1 MLLEVFDVLQNTM
14 LKNLVYKYLSTS
26 CIIFRLD
33 SQNWKYWV
41 EDMKCDEHSDN
52 ELVHILKYFCAEIL
66 WSEITVQRICSFYFM
81 YVCFFKRV
89 GFPVIFPVCKKKM
102 LTIKN
107 IQTWKSLR
115 KKVKITCLSVILVDV
130 LDSVSAYTDMCA
142 QMTEGM
148 HTYISLQKWN
158 PHYINCVVY
167 WYFKKLILI

>member
-66 WSEITVQRICSFYFM
+66 WSKITFQRICSFYFM

-89 GFPVIFPVCKKKM
+89 GFPVIFPVCKKKNAHYKKYSDM
-102 LTIKN
+102 EKLKKESKN
-107 IQTWKSLR
+107 HLSFRNSCWRFGFCVCIYRHVCANERGHAHLHLVTKMKSPL
-115 KKVKITCLSVILVDV
+115 
-130 LDSVSAYTDMCA
+130 Y
-142 QMTEGM
+142 
-148 HTYISLQKWN
+148 
-158 PHYINCVVY
+158 
-167 WYFKKLILI
+167 KLCCILIF